1 MYWIQE
7 DQLQMRLLYKEG
19 DLISAEIQNISTDG
33 FISLHTRSLKYGT
46 VDNSVLVSDSHGY
59 LR

>member
-1 MYWIQE
+1 
-7 DQLQMRLLYKEG
+7 MRLLYKEG

-46 VDNSVLVSDSHGY
+46 VDNLCLYQTVIVIFCKY
-59 LR
+59 

>member
-1 MYWIQE
+1 
-7 DQLQMRLLYKEG
+7 MRLLYKEG